1 MSKLM
6 EILQNQDFEVYSD
19 TGILIHT
26 DAPDHSV
33 GIGTATPSA
42 SFMLDVA
49 RRCNNWWFNSIR
61 QLVVILI

>member
-1 MSKLM
+1 M
-6 EILQNQDFEVYSD
+6 EILRVDFEVYSD

-49 RRCNNWWFNSIR
+49 
-61 QLVVILI
+61 